1 MDRAWYISL
10 FLLPEWVS
18 VPGARPFLGEGGAKP
33 QTGRGDGAWGM
44 GDGGWGVERMKAE
57 AGPGLT

>member
-18 VPGARPFLGEGGAKP
+18 VLGARPFLGEGEGK
-33 QTGRGDGAWGM
+33 TTDWEGGMGHGAWGM
-44 GDGGWGVERMKAE
+44 GDGE
-57 AGPGLT
+57 

>member
-18 VPGARPFLGEGGAKP
+18 VPGARPFLGEGEGK
-33 QTGRGDGAWGM
+33 TTDWEGGWGM